1 MPAEFLRHLLLPLGL
16 REKVRVVAGGQRLL
30 AGEGL
35 DVAFLTKQ

>member
-16 REKVRVVAGGQRLL
+16 REKVRVAAGGQTLL
-30 AGEGL
+30 VSEGL